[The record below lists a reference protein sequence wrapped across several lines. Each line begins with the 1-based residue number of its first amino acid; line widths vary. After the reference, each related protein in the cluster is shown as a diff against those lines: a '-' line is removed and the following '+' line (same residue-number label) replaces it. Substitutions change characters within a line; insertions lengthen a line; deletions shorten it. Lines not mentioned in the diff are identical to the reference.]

1 MLLALAV
8 VLLVLA
14 VLGGIVIHPLLFLLA
29 LIALALFFGGHR
41 RTVP

>member
-1 MLLALAV
+1 LIV

-14 VLGGIVIHPLLFLLA
+14 IVGGVAIHPLLFLLA
-29 LIALALFFGGHR
+29 LLALLMFFGGRGR